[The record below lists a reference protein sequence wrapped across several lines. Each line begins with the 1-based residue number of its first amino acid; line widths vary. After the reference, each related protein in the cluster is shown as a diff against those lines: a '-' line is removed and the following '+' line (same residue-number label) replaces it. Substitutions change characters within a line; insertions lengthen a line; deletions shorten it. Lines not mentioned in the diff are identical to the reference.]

1 MKTSEAINIGSKIL
15 KNRNIISHK
24 IDAEI
29 ILSHVL
35 KTSREKLLINE
46 QAISYTDLKRFKKI
60 ISRRLKKEPIAYI
73 FNKKEFRSK
82 DFYVVKNSLI
92 PRPETELL
100 IDPIIK
106 KFRRKSLYFLDVGV
120 GTGCIM
126 LSILNELNN
135 SRGLGIDICNKAIS
149 VAKINLKTM
158 NLNKRASLKCRS
170 IDTIYNK
177 NIQKL
182 ILGDIKIAEDRIFTI
197 QTAGGTTSLRVASEL
212 LKETSKN
219 INIWVSN
226 PTWSNHIPVFESTN
240 IKFRVYPY
248 YDMET
253 NTLLFDRM
261 IACLETVP
269 KGDAVLLHA
278 CCHNPTGMDPTL
290 EQWKEIIQVMNHHL
304 KD

>member
-15 KNRNIISHK
+15 KNRNITSHK

-46 QAISYTDLKRFKKI
+46 QAISYTNFKRFKKI
-60 ISRRLKKEPIAYI
+60 ISRRSKKEPIAYI

-106 KFRRKSLYFLDVGV
+106 KFKGKSIYFLEMGV

-126 LSILNELNN
+126 LSILSELNN

-149 VAKINLKTM
+149 VAKINLETM
-158 NLNKRASLKCRS
+158 KLNKRASLKCRC

-177 NIQKL
+177 KFDL
-182 ILGDIKIAEDRIFTI
+182 IVSNPPYIVKREINQLSEDIKKFEPQKALD
-197 QTAGGTTSLRVASEL
+197 GGHDGLDVIRKVIY
-212 LKETSKN
+212 KSKN
-219 INIWVSN
+219 ILKLNGILALEIGRGQYYSASSILRLNGFREIKKIKDYRDNVRC
-226 PTWSNHIPVFESTN
+226 IFST
-240 IKFRVYPY
+240 
-248 YDMET
+248 
-253 NTLLFDRM
+253 
-261 IACLETVP
+261 
-269 KGDAVLLHA
+269 
-278 CCHNPTGMDPTL
+278 
-290 EQWKEIIQVMNHHL
+290 L
-304 KD
+304 K

>member
-15 KNRNIISHK
+15 KNRNITSHK

-46 QAISYTDLKRFKKI
+46 QAISYINLKRFKKI
-60 ISRRLKKEPIAYI
+60 ISRRSKKEPIAYI

-82 DFYVVKNSLI
+82 DFYVVRNSLI

-106 KFRRKSLYFLDVGV
+106 KFKGKSIYFLDMGV

-126 LSILNELNN
+126 LSILSELNN

-149 VAKINLKTM
+149 VAKINLETM
-158 NLNKRASLKCRS
+158 KLNKRASLKCRS

-177 NIQKL
+177 KFDL
-182 ILGDIKIAEDRIFTI
+182 IVSNPPYIVKREINQLSEDIKKFEPQKALD
-197 QTAGGTTSLRVASEL
+197 GGHDGLDVIRKVIY
-212 LKETSKN
+212 KSKN
-219 INIWVSN
+219 ILKLNGILALEIGRGQYYSVSN
-226 PTWSNHIPVFESTN
+226 ILRLNGFREIKKIKDYRDNVRCIFST
-240 IKFRVYPY
+240 
-248 YDMET
+248 
-253 NTLLFDRM
+253 
-261 IACLETVP
+261 
-269 KGDAVLLHA
+269 
-278 CCHNPTGMDPTL
+278 
-290 EQWKEIIQVMNHHL
+290 L
-304 KD
+304 K

>member
-1 MKTSEAINIGSKIL
+1 MKTSEVINIGSKIL

-46 QAISYTDLKRFKKI
+46 QAISYINLKRFKKI
-60 ISRRLKKEPIAYI
+60 ISRRSKKEPIAYI

-106 KFRRKSLYFLDVGV
+106 KFKGKSIYFLDMGV

-126 LSILNELNN
+126 LSILSELNN

-149 VAKINLKTM
+149 VAKINLETM
-158 NLNKRASLKCRS
+158 KLNKRASLKCRS

-177 NIQKL
+177 KFDL
-182 ILGDIKIAEDRIFTI
+182 IVSNPPYIVKREINQLSEDIKKFEPQKALD
-197 QTAGGTTSLRVASEL
+197 GGHDGLDVIRKVIY
-212 LKETSKN
+212 KSKN
-219 INIWVSN
+219 ILKLNGILALEIGRGQDYSVSN
-226 PTWSNHIPVFESTN
+226 ILRLNGFREIKKIKDYRDNVRCIFST
-240 IKFRVYPY
+240 
-248 YDMET
+248 
-253 NTLLFDRM
+253 
-261 IACLETVP
+261 
-269 KGDAVLLHA
+269 
-278 CCHNPTGMDPTL
+278 
-290 EQWKEIIQVMNHHL
+290 L
-304 KD
+304 K

>member
-46 QAISYTDLKRFKKI
+46 QAISYINLKRFKKI
-60 ISRRLKKEPIAYI
+60 IYRRSKKEPIAYI

-106 KFRRKSLYFLDVGV
+106 KFKGKSIYFLDMGV

-126 LSILNELNN
+126 LSILSELNN

-149 VAKINLKTM
+149 VAKINLETM
-158 NLNKRASLKCRS
+158 KLNKRASLKCRS

-177 NIQKL
+177 KFDL
-182 ILGDIKIAEDRIFTI
+182 IVSNPPYIVKREINQLSEDIKKFEPQKALD
-197 QTAGGTTSLRVASEL
+197 GGHDGLDVIRKVIY
-212 LKETSKN
+212 KSKN
-219 INIWVSN
+219 ILKLNGILALEIGRGQDYSVSN
-226 PTWSNHIPVFESTN
+226 ILRLNGFREIKKIKDYRDNVRCIFST
-240 IKFRVYPY
+240 
-248 YDMET
+248 
-253 NTLLFDRM
+253 
-261 IACLETVP
+261 
-269 KGDAVLLHA
+269 
-278 CCHNPTGMDPTL
+278 
-290 EQWKEIIQVMNHHL
+290 L
-304 KD
+304 K

>member
-1 MKTSEAINIGSKIL
+1 MKTSKAINIGSKIL
-15 KNRNIISHK
+15 KNRNITSHK

-46 QAISYTDLKRFKKI
+46 QAISYTNFKRFKKI
-60 ISRRLKKEPIAYI
+60 ISRRSKKEPIAYI

-106 KFRRKSLYFLDVGV
+106 KFKGKSIYFLDMGV

-126 LSILNELNN
+126 LSILSELNN

-149 VAKINLKTM
+149 VAKINLETM
-158 NLNKRASLKCRS
+158 KLNKRASLKCRS

-177 NIQKL
+177 KFDL
-182 ILGDIKIAEDRIFTI
+182 IVSNPPYIVKREINQLSEDIKKFEPQKALD
-197 QTAGGTTSLRVASEL
+197 GGHDGLDVIRKVIY
-212 LKETSKN
+212 KSKN
-219 INIWVSN
+219 ILKLNGILALEIGRGQYYSVSN
-226 PTWSNHIPVFESTN
+226 ILRLNGFREIKKIKDYRDNVRCIFST
-240 IKFRVYPY
+240 
-248 YDMET
+248 
-253 NTLLFDRM
+253 
-261 IACLETVP
+261 
-269 KGDAVLLHA
+269 
-278 CCHNPTGMDPTL
+278 
-290 EQWKEIIQVMNHHL
+290 L
-304 KD
+304 K

>member
-1 MKTSEAINIGSKIL
+1 MKTSEVINIGSRIL

-82 DFYVVKNSLI
+82 DFYVAKNSLI

-106 KFRRKSLYFLDVGV
+106 KFRGKSLYFLEVGV

-126 LSILNELNN
+126 LSILSELKN

-149 VAKINLKTM
+149 VAKVNLENM

-170 IDTIYNK
+170 IDAIYNK
-177 NIQKL
+177 KFDL
-182 ILGDIKIAEDRIFTI
+182 
-197 QTAGGTTSLRVASEL
+197 V
-212 LKETSKN
+212 
-219 INIWVSN
+219 VSN
-226 PTWSNHIPVFESTN
+226 PPYVVKREINQLSEDIKKFEPQKALDGGYDGLDVIRKVIYKSRKIIKIN
-240 IKFRVYPY
+240 GLLGLEIGFGQYKKVSQILKFYKFREKFLIKDYHNNIRCIIASKSNPY
-248 YDMET
+248 
-253 NTLLFDRM
+253 
-261 IACLETVP
+261 
-269 KGDAVLLHA
+269 
-278 CCHNPTGMDPTL
+278 
-290 EQWKEIIQVMNHHL
+290 
-304 KD
+304 

>member
-1 MKTSEAINIGSKIL
+1 MKTSEAINIGSTIL

-46 QAISYTDLKRFKKI
+46 QAISHTDLKRFKKI

-106 KFRRKSLYFLDVGV
+106 KFREKSLYFLDVGV

-126 LSILNELNN
+126 LSILKELNK

-149 VAKINLKTM
+149 VAKINLETM

-170 IDTIYNK
+170 IDTIHNK
-177 NIQKL
+177 KFDL
-182 ILGDIKIAEDRIFTI
+182 IVSNPPYIVKREINQLSEDIKKFEPQKALD
-197 QTAGGTTSLRVASEL
+197 GGHDGLDVIRKVIY
-212 LKETSKN
+212 KSKN
-219 INIWVSN
+219 ILKINGILALEIGGGQNFAVSN
-226 PTWSNHIPVFESTN
+226 ILRLNGFREIKKIKDYRDNVRCIFST
-240 IKFRVYPY
+240 
-248 YDMET
+248 
-253 NTLLFDRM
+253 L
-261 IACLETVP
+261 A
-269 KGDAVLLHA
+269 
-278 CCHNPTGMDPTL
+278 
-290 EQWKEIIQVMNHHL
+290 
-304 KD
+304 

>member
-1 MKTSEAINIGSKIL
+1 MKTSEVINIGSKIL

-46 QAISYTDLKRFKKI
+46 QVISFSDLKRFKKI

-106 KFRRKSLYFLDVGV
+106 KFRGKSLYFLDVGV

-135 SRGLGIDICNKAIS
+135 SRGLGIDVCNKAIS
-149 VAKINLKTM
+149 VAKINLQTM
-158 NLNKRASLKCRS
+158 NFNKRASLKCRS

-177 NIQKL
+177 KFDL
-182 ILGDIKIAEDRIFTI
+182 IVSNPPYIVKREINQLSEDIKKFEPQKALD
-197 QTAGGTTSLRVASEL
+197 GGHDGLDVIRKVIY
-212 LKETSKN
+212 KSKN
-219 INIWVSN
+219 ILKLNGILALEIGRGQYYSVSN
-226 PTWSNHIPVFESTN
+226 ILRLNGFREIKKIKDYRDNVRCIFST
-240 IKFRVYPY
+240 
-248 YDMET
+248 
-253 NTLLFDRM
+253 
-261 IACLETVP
+261 
-269 KGDAVLLHA
+269 
-278 CCHNPTGMDPTL
+278 
-290 EQWKEIIQVMNHHL
+290 L
-304 KD
+304 K

>member
-1 MKTSEAINIGSKIL
+1 MKASEVINIGSKIL

-46 QAISYTDLKRFKKI
+46 QAISYINLKRFKKI
-60 ISRRLKKEPIAYI
+60 ISRRSKKEPIAYI

-106 KFRRKSLYFLDVGV
+106 KFKGKSIYFLDMGV

-126 LSILNELNN
+126 LSILSELNN
-135 SRGLGIDICNKAIS
+135 TRGLGIDICNKAIS
-149 VAKINLKTM
+149 VAKINLETM
-158 NLNKRASLKCRS
+158 KLNKRASLKCRS

-177 NIQKL
+177 KFDLIVSNPPYIVKREINQLSEDIRKFEPQKAL
-182 ILGDIKIAEDRIFTI
+182 D
-197 QTAGGTTSLRVASEL
+197 GGHDGLDVIRKVIY
-212 LKETSKN
+212 KSKN
-219 INIWVSN
+219 ILKLNGILALEIGRGQYYSVSKILRLN
-226 PTWSNHIPVFESTN
+226 GFREIKKIKDYRDNVRCIFST
-240 IKFRVYPY
+240 
-248 YDMET
+248 
-253 NTLLFDRM
+253 
-261 IACLETVP
+261 
-269 KGDAVLLHA
+269 
-278 CCHNPTGMDPTL
+278 
-290 EQWKEIIQVMNHHL
+290 L
-304 KD
+304 K

>member
-15 KNRNIISHK
+15 KNRNITSHK

-46 QAISYTDLKRFKKI
+46 QAISYINLKRFKKI
-60 ISRRLKKEPIAYI
+60 ISRRSKKEPIAYI

-106 KFRRKSLYFLDVGV
+106 KFKGKSIYFLDMGV

-126 LSILNELNN
+126 LSILSELNN

-149 VAKINLKTM
+149 VAKINLETM
-158 NLNKRASLKCRS
+158 KLNKRASLKCRS

-177 NIQKL
+177 KFDLIVSNPPYIVKREINQLSEDIRKFEPQKAL
-182 ILGDIKIAEDRIFTI
+182 D
-197 QTAGGTTSLRVASEL
+197 GGHDGLDVIRKVIY
-212 LKETSKN
+212 KSKN
-219 INIWVSN
+219 ILKLNGILALEIGRGQYYSVSN
-226 PTWSNHIPVFESTN
+226 ILRLNGFREIKKIKDYRDNVRCIFSTL
-240 IKFRVYPY
+240 
-248 YDMET
+248 M
-253 NTLLFDRM
+253 
-261 IACLETVP
+261 
-269 KGDAVLLHA
+269 
-278 CCHNPTGMDPTL
+278 
-290 EQWKEIIQVMNHHL
+290 
-304 KD
+304 

>member
-15 KNRNIISHK
+15 KNRNITSHK

-46 QAISYTDLKRFKKI
+46 QAISYINLKRFKKI
-60 ISRRLKKEPIAYI
+60 ISRRSKKEPIAYI

-106 KFRRKSLYFLDVGV
+106 KFKGKSIYFLDMGV

-126 LSILNELNN
+126 LSILSELNN

-149 VAKINLKTM
+149 VAKINLETM
-158 NLNKRASLKCRS
+158 NLNKRASLTCRS
-170 IDTIYNK
+170 IDKIYNK
-177 NIQKL
+177 KFDLIVSNPPYIIKREINQLSEDIRKFEPQKAL
-182 ILGDIKIAEDRIFTI
+182 DGGYDGLDVIRKIIY
-197 QTAGGTTSLRVASEL
+197 
-212 LKETSKN
+212 KSKN
-219 INIWVSN
+219 ILKINGTLALEIGRGQNYSVSN
-226 PTWSNHIPVFESTN
+226 ILKLNGFREIKKIKDYKDNVRCIFSTL
-240 IKFRVYPY
+240 
-248 YDMET
+248 M
-253 NTLLFDRM
+253 
-261 IACLETVP
+261 
-269 KGDAVLLHA
+269 
-278 CCHNPTGMDPTL
+278 
-290 EQWKEIIQVMNHHL
+290 
-304 KD
+304 

>member
-1 MKTSEAINIGSKIL
+1 MKTSEVINIGSRIL

-35 KTSREKLLINE
+35 KISREKLLINE

-82 DFYVVKNSLI
+82 DFYVIKNSLI
-92 PRPETELL
+92 PRPEAELL

-106 KFRRKSLYFLDVGV
+106 KFKGKSPYFLEVGV

-135 SRGLGIDICNKAIS
+135 SRGIGIDICNKAIS
-149 VAKINLKTM
+149 VAKINLETM

-170 IDTIYNK
+170 IDKIYNK
-177 NIQKL
+177 KFDL
-182 ILGDIKIAEDRIFTI
+182 IVSNPPYIMKREINQLSEDIKKFEPQKALD
-197 QTAGGTTSLRVASEL
+197 GGYDGLDVIR
-212 LKETSKN
+212 KIIYKSKN
-219 INIWVSN
+219 ILKLNGTLALEIGRGQNYSVSN
-226 PTWSNHIPVFESTN
+226 ILKLNGFKE
-240 IKFRVYPY
+240 IKKIKDYKDNVRCIFS
-248 YDMET
+248 
-253 NTLLFDRM
+253 TLL
-261 IACLETVP
+261 
-269 KGDAVLLHA
+269 
-278 CCHNPTGMDPTL
+278 
-290 EQWKEIIQVMNHHL
+290 
-304 KD
+304 

>member
-1 MKTSEAINIGSKIL
+1 MKTSEVINIGSRIL

-46 QAISYTDLKRFKKI
+46 QAISHTDLKRFRKI

-82 DFYVVKNSLI
+82 DFYVIKNSLI

-106 KFRRKSLYFLDVGV
+106 KFKGKGLYFLEVGV

-135 SRGLGIDICNKAIS
+135 SRGIGIDICNKAIS
-149 VAKINLKTM
+149 VAKINLETM

-170 IDTIYNK
+170 IDKIYNK
-177 NIQKL
+177 KFDL
-182 ILGDIKIAEDRIFTI
+182 IVSNPPYIIKREINQLSEDIKKFEPQKALD
-197 QTAGGTTSLRVASEL
+197 GGYDGLDVIR
-212 LKETSKN
+212 KIIYKSKN
-219 INIWVSN
+219 ILKLNGTLALEIGRGQNYSVSN
-226 PTWSNHIPVFESTN
+226 ILKLNGFREIKKIKDYKDNVRCIFSTL
-240 IKFRVYPY
+240 
-248 YDMET
+248 M
-253 NTLLFDRM
+253 
-261 IACLETVP
+261 
-269 KGDAVLLHA
+269 
-278 CCHNPTGMDPTL
+278 
-290 EQWKEIIQVMNHHL
+290 
-304 KD
+304 

>member
-15 KNRNIISHK
+15 KNRNITSHK

-46 QAISYTDLKRFKKI
+46 QAISYINLKRFKKI
-60 ISRRLKKEPIAYI
+60 ISRRSKKEPIAYI

-106 KFRRKSLYFLDVGV
+106 KFKGKSIYFLDMGV

-149 VAKINLKTM
+149 VAKINLETM

-177 NIQKL
+177 KFDL
-182 ILGDIKIAEDRIFTI
+182 IVSNPPYIVKREINQLSEDIKKFEPQKALD
-197 QTAGGTTSLRVASEL
+197 GGHDGLDVIRKVIY
-212 LKETSKN
+212 KSKN
-219 INIWVSN
+219 ILKLNGILALEIGRGQYYSVSN
-226 PTWSNHIPVFESTN
+226 ILRLNGFREIKKIKDYRDNVRCIFST
-240 IKFRVYPY
+240 
-248 YDMET
+248 
-253 NTLLFDRM
+253 
-261 IACLETVP
+261 
-269 KGDAVLLHA
+269 
-278 CCHNPTGMDPTL
+278 
-290 EQWKEIIQVMNHHL
+290 L
-304 KD
+304 K

>member
-1 MKTSEAINIGSKIL
+1 MKASEVINIGSKIL

-46 QAISYTDLKRFKKI
+46 QAISYINLKRFKKI
-60 ISRRLKKEPIAYI
+60 ISRRSKKEPIAYI

-106 KFRRKSLYFLDVGV
+106 KFKGKSFYFLDMGV

-126 LSILNELNN
+126 LSILSELNN

-149 VAKINLKTM
+149 VAKINLETM
-158 NLNKRASLKCRS
+158 KLNKRASLKCRS

-177 NIQKL
+177 KFDL
-182 ILGDIKIAEDRIFTI
+182 IVSNPPYIVKREINQLSEDIKKFEPQKALD
-197 QTAGGTTSLRVASEL
+197 GGHDGLDVIRKVIY
-212 LKETSKN
+212 KSKN
-219 INIWVSN
+219 ILKLNGILALEIGRGQYYSVSN
-226 PTWSNHIPVFESTN
+226 ILRLNGFREIKKIKDYRDNVRCIFST
-240 IKFRVYPY
+240 
-248 YDMET
+248 
-253 NTLLFDRM
+253 
-261 IACLETVP
+261 
-269 KGDAVLLHA
+269 
-278 CCHNPTGMDPTL
+278 
-290 EQWKEIIQVMNHHL
+290 L
-304 KD
+304 K

>member
-46 QAISYTDLKRFKKI
+46 QAISYINLKRFKKI

-106 KFRRKSLYFLDVGV
+106 KFKGKSIYFLDMGV

-126 LSILNELNN
+126 LSILSELNN

-149 VAKINLKTM
+149 VAKINLETM
-158 NLNKRASLKCRS
+158 KLNKRASLKCRC

-177 NIQKL
+177 KFDL
-182 ILGDIKIAEDRIFTI
+182 IVSNRPYIVKREINQLSEDIKKFEPQKALD
-197 QTAGGTTSLRVASEL
+197 GGHDGLDVIRKVIY
-212 LKETSKN
+212 KSKN
-219 INIWVSN
+219 ILKLNGILALEIGRGQYYSVSN
-226 PTWSNHIPVFESTN
+226 ILRLQGFREIKKIKDYRDNVRCIFST
-240 IKFRVYPY
+240 
-248 YDMET
+248 
-253 NTLLFDRM
+253 
-261 IACLETVP
+261 
-269 KGDAVLLHA
+269 
-278 CCHNPTGMDPTL
+278 
-290 EQWKEIIQVMNHHL
+290 L
-304 KD
+304 K

>member
-46 QAISYTDLKRFKKI
+46 QAISYIDLKRFKKI

-106 KFRRKSLYFLDVGV
+106 KFRGKNFYFLDIGV

-126 LSILNELNN
+126 LSILSELNN

-149 VAKINLKTM
+149 VAKINLETM

-177 NIQKL
+177 KFDL
-182 ILGDIKIAEDRIFTI
+182 IVSNPPYIVKREINQLSEDIKKFEPQKALD
-197 QTAGGTTSLRVASEL
+197 GGHDGLDVIRKVIY
-212 LKETSKN
+212 KSKN
-219 INIWVSN
+219 ILKLNGILALEIGRGQNYSVSN
-226 PTWSNHIPVFESTN
+226 ILKLNGFREIKKIKDYRDNIRCIFSTL
-240 IKFRVYPY
+240 
-248 YDMET
+248 T
-253 NTLLFDRM
+253 
-261 IACLETVP
+261 
-269 KGDAVLLHA
+269 
-278 CCHNPTGMDPTL
+278 
-290 EQWKEIIQVMNHHL
+290 
-304 KD
+304 

>member
-1 MKTSEAINIGSKIL
+1 MKASEAINIGSKIL

-46 QAISYTDLKRFKKI
+46 QAISYINLKRFKKI
-60 ISRRLKKEPIAYI
+60 ISRRSKKEPIAYI

-106 KFRRKSLYFLDVGV
+106 KFKGKSIYFLDMGV

-126 LSILNELNN
+126 LSILSELNN

-149 VAKINLKTM
+149 VAKINLETM
-158 NLNKRASLKCRS
+158 KLNKRASLKCRS

-177 NIQKL
+177 KFDL
-182 ILGDIKIAEDRIFTI
+182 I
-197 QTAGGTTSLRVASEL
+197 
-212 LKETSKN
+212 
-219 INIWVSN
+219 VSN
-226 PTWSNHIPVFESTN
+226 PPYIVKREINQLSEDIKKFEPQKALDGGHDGLDVIRKVIYKSKNLSLIHI
-240 IKFRVYPY
+240 
-248 YDMET
+248 
-253 NTLLFDRM
+253 
-261 IACLETVP
+261 
-269 KGDAVLLHA
+269 
-278 CCHNPTGMDPTL
+278 
-290 EQWKEIIQVMNHHL
+290 
-304 KD
+304 

>member
-15 KNRNIISHK
+15 KNRNITSHK

-29 ILSHVL
+29 ILSHIL

-106 KFRRKSLYFLDVGV
+106 KFRGKSIYFLDAGV

-149 VAKINLKTM
+149 VAKINLETM

-177 NIQKL
+177 KFDL
-182 ILGDIKIAEDRIFTI
+182 IVSNPPYIVKREINQLSEDIKKFEPQKALD
-197 QTAGGTTSLRVASEL
+197 GGHDGLDVIRKVIY
-212 LKETSKN
+212 KSKN
-219 INIWVSN
+219 ILKLNGILALEIGRGQYYSVSN
-226 PTWSNHIPVFESTN
+226 ILRLNGFREIKKIKDYRDNVRCIFST
-240 IKFRVYPY
+240 
-248 YDMET
+248 
-253 NTLLFDRM
+253 
-261 IACLETVP
+261 
-269 KGDAVLLHA
+269 
-278 CCHNPTGMDPTL
+278 
-290 EQWKEIIQVMNHHL
+290 L
-304 KD
+304 K

>member
-1 MKTSEAINIGSKIL
+1 MKTSEVINIGSRIL

-35 KTSREKLLINE
+35 NTSREKLLINE
-46 QAISYTDLKRFKKI
+46 QAISYADLKRFKKI

-82 DFYVVKNSLI
+82 DFYVIKNSLI

-106 KFRRKSLYFLDVGV
+106 KFKGKSLYFLEVGV

-135 SRGLGIDICNKAIS
+135 SRGIGIDICNKAIA
-149 VAKINLKTM
+149 VAKINLETM

-170 IDTIYNK
+170 IDKVYNK
-177 NIQKL
+177 KFDL
-182 ILGDIKIAEDRIFTI
+182 IVSNPPYIIKREINQLSEDIKKFEPQKALD
-197 QTAGGTTSLRVASEL
+197 GGYDGLDVIR
-212 LKETSKN
+212 KIIYKSKN
-219 INIWVSN
+219 ILKLNGTLALEIGRGQNYSVSN
-226 PTWSNHIPVFESTN
+226 ILKLNGFREIKKIKDYKDNVRCIFSTL
-240 IKFRVYPY
+240 
-248 YDMET
+248 M
-253 NTLLFDRM
+253 
-261 IACLETVP
+261 
-269 KGDAVLLHA
+269 
-278 CCHNPTGMDPTL
+278 
-290 EQWKEIIQVMNHHL
+290 
-304 KD
+304 

>member
-1 MKTSEAINIGSKIL
+1 MKTSKAINIGSKIL
-15 KNRNIISHK
+15 KNRNITSHK

-46 QAISYTDLKRFKKI
+46 QVISYTNLKRFKKI

-106 KFRRKSLYFLDVGV
+106 KFKGKSIYFLDMGV

-126 LSILNELNN
+126 LSILSELNN

-149 VAKINLKTM
+149 VAKINLETM
-158 NLNKRASLKCRS
+158 KLNKRASLKCRS

-177 NIQKL
+177 KFDL
-182 ILGDIKIAEDRIFTI
+182 IVSNPPYIVKREINQLSEDIKKFEPQKALD
-197 QTAGGTTSLRVASEL
+197 GGHDGLDVIRKVIY
-212 LKETSKN
+212 KSKN
-219 INIWVSN
+219 ILKLNGTLALEIGRGQNYSVSN
-226 PTWSNHIPVFESTN
+226 ILRLNG
-240 IKFRVYPY
+240 FRVTKKIKDYR
-248 YDMET
+248 D
-253 NTLLFDRM
+253 NVRCIFSTL
-261 IACLETVP
+261 
-269 KGDAVLLHA
+269 K
-278 CCHNPTGMDPTL
+278 
-290 EQWKEIIQVMNHHL
+290 
-304 KD
+304 

>member
-15 KNRNIISHK
+15 KNRDIISHK

-82 DFYVVKNSLI
+82 DFYVIKNSLI

-149 VAKINLKTM
+149 VAKINLETM

-177 NIQKL
+177 KFDL
-182 ILGDIKIAEDRIFTI
+182 IVSNPPYIVKREINQLSEDIKKFEPQKALD
-197 QTAGGTTSLRVASEL
+197 GGHDGLDVIRKVIY
-212 LKETSKN
+212 KSKN
-219 INIWVSN
+219 ILKLNGILALEIGRGQNYSVSN
-226 PTWSNHIPVFESTN
+226 ILKLNGFREIKKIKDYRDNVRCIFSTL
-240 IKFRVYPY
+240 
-248 YDMET
+248 T
-253 NTLLFDRM
+253 
-261 IACLETVP
+261 
-269 KGDAVLLHA
+269 
-278 CCHNPTGMDPTL
+278 
-290 EQWKEIIQVMNHHL
+290 
-304 KD
+304 

>member
-1 MKTSEAINIGSKIL
+1 MKTSEVINIGSKIL
-15 KNRNIISHK
+15 KNRNITSHK

-46 QAISYTDLKRFKKI
+46 QAISYINLKRFKKI
-60 ISRRLKKEPIAYI
+60 ISRRSKKEPIAYI

-106 KFRRKSLYFLDVGV
+106 KFKGKSIYFLEMGV

-126 LSILNELNN
+126 LSILSELNN

-149 VAKINLKTM
+149 VAKINLETM
-158 NLNKRASLKCRS
+158 KLNKRASLKCRC

-177 NIQKL
+177 KFDL
-182 ILGDIKIAEDRIFTI
+182 IVSNPPYIVKREINQLSEDIKKFEPQKALD
-197 QTAGGTTSLRVASEL
+197 GGHDGLDVIRKVIY
-212 LKETSKN
+212 KSKN
-219 INIWVSN
+219 ILKLNGILALEIGRGQYYSVSN
-226 PTWSNHIPVFESTN
+226 ILRLNGFREIKKIKDYRDNVRCIFST
-240 IKFRVYPY
+240 
-248 YDMET
+248 
-253 NTLLFDRM
+253 
-261 IACLETVP
+261 
-269 KGDAVLLHA
+269 
-278 CCHNPTGMDPTL
+278 
-290 EQWKEIIQVMNHHL
+290 L
-304 KD
+304 K